1 MEGAMIVLRMMV
13 MKGIMMALR
22 LIIEGIMVVLR
33 LMVMEVIM
41 MAIRVM
47 NH

>member
-13 MKGIMMALR
+13 IKGIMMALR

-33 LMVMEVIM
+33 LMVIEVIM